1 MLTVRVSSGSGARLA
16 EGQLSFVK
24 VRPAPNRI
32 SGDPGA
38 PQQANRWRV
47 ISNRTH
53 PTVPTSPGTVSVILN
68 TQRPFTGLPLKADR
82 GEPGMNVFVNGAMPA
97 PIGNTAESS
106 KPVGEPA
113 QSFVPAPKLAPAPPR
128 LLARVTG
135 VPSGLI
141 SVSLRSASRV

>member
-1 MLTVRVSSGSGARLA
+1 MLTVRVSSGSGARLP

-24 VRPAPNRI
+24 VRGVPNRI
-32 SGDPGA
+32 SGDPGT
-38 PQQANRWRV
+38 PQQVYSRRV
-47 ISNRTH
+47 ISSRPH

-82 GEPGMNVFVNGAMPA
+82 GESGMNVFINGAVPA

-106 KPVGEPA
+106 KLVGEPR

-128 LLARVTG
+128 FLARGTC
-135 VPSGLI
+135 VP
-141 SVSLRSASRV
+141 